1 MYKLWII
8 IFFILPLVGMVYSLW
23 HVWHILPIPNI
34 YKYIVVGILAAV
46 VCWFFGNFAIFNIDH
61 WPMPLARASYQIG
74 NSAIFILMY
83 TVLIFIALDLAY
95 LAHILPR
102 SFLVDS
108 WKGTLSVAAVLMAIF
123 IYGYFQYRNKVRVPI
138 KLQTNK
144 TTGSVKKIVMLS
156 DLHVGYHIDRKELSS
171 WVDKINDENADLIL
185 IGGDIID
192 GRMRPLIE
200 ENMAEEFRRF
210 NAPVYACIGN
220 HEYYTGKKAAE
231 KFYREANINLLID
244 QTVTVKGINIIGR
257 DDRTNEKRCSLKDL
271 TGHLDMRKF
280 TILLDHQPYHLE
292 QAEEAG
298 IDFQLSGHTHY
309 GQMWPIN
316 WIEDVIYEK
325 AHGALTKGNTQYY
338 ISSGIGIWGAK
349 FRLGTQ
355 SEYVAAQLPIAI
367 KQNTAKNKRDRNA
380 N

>member
-1 MYKLWII
+1 M
-8 IFFILPLVGMVYSLW
+8 
-23 HVWHILPIPNI
+23 
-34 YKYIVVGILAAV
+34 
-46 VCWFFGNFAIFNIDH
+46 
-61 WPMPLARASYQIG
+61 
-74 NSAIFILMY
+74 
-83 TVLIFIALDLAY
+83 
-95 LAHILPR
+95 
-102 SFLVDS
+102 
-108 WKGTLSVAAVLMAIF
+108 
-123 IYGYFQYRNKVRVPI
+123 RVPI

-355 SEYVAAQLPIAI
+355 SEYVVAQLPITI